1 MPGPEPLVL
10 VTEGAVAG
18 GAALARHE
26 GRVVFVEG
34 ALPGER
40 VVAEVFDERRDFAR
54 ARVASVLDASPHR
67 VPPPCPHVAAGCGG
81 CDWQHADPA
90 AQPRLKGE
98 LVVDALRRL
107 GKVPDPVVRVGPPLA
122 PEGFRTTVRLAVHR
136 GRVGFRHRG
145 SHEVVPVG
153 RCLVAHPLVQAVL
166 DELEPGRARELTVRA
181 GARTGEQ
188 LVLATPTAGGVR
200 VPEGVVLVGRD
211 ELRRGRRAAYH
222 EEVGGRRYRIAATS
236 FFQTR
241 ADGADALVAA
251 VADAL
256 GPPPGGDARLVDAYC
271 GVGLFAGALAAGA
284 GQPGWRVVALESH
297 RAAVADARHN
307 LDDRQARV
315 LGTDVGRWRLQPAD
329 AVVAD
334 PSRRGLGRD
343 AAAVLAAT
351 GATRLVLVACDAAA
365 LGRDVA
371 LLAGHGFG
379 LADAVLVD
387 LFPQTSHVEVVARFD
402 RG

>member
-10 VTEGAVAG
+10 VTEAVVAG
-18 GAALARHE
+18 GSALARHE

-40 VVAEVFDERRDFAR
+40 VAVEVVDERRDFAR
-54 ARVASVLDASPHR
+54 ARLVDVLEPSPHR
-67 VPPPCPHVAAGCGG
+67 VTPPCPFVAAGCGG

-90 AQPRLKGE
+90 AQPSLKRE
-98 LVVDALRRL
+98 LVLDALRRL
-107 GKVPDPVVRVGPPLA
+107 GKVPDPAVRLGPDLPTA
-122 PEGFRTTVRLAVHR
+122 GFRTTVRLAVSR
-136 GRVGFRHRG
+136 GQVGFRHRG
-145 SHEVVPVG
+145 SHDVVPVG
-153 RCLVAHPLVQAVL
+153 RCLVAHPLVQDVL
-166 DELEPGRARELTVRA
+166 DRLEPGRARELTVRV
-181 GARTGEQ
+181 GARTGER
-188 LVLATPTAGGVR
+188 LVLAVPTAAGVG
-200 VPEGVVLVGRD
+200 VPDDVVPVGLD

-222 EEVGGRRYRIAATS
+222 EEVAGRRYRIAATS

-251 VADAL
+251 VREAL
-256 GPPPGGDARLVDAYC
+256 GPPPRDDARLVDAYC
-271 GVGLFAGALAAGA
+271 GVGLFAGALAG
-284 GQPGWRVVALESH
+284 GVGEPGWRAVALESH

-307 LDDRQARV
+307 LGDRQARV
-315 LGTDVGRWRLQPAD
+315 VGVDLGRWRAEPAD

-334 PSRRGLGRD
+334 PSRRGLGRGP
-343 AAAVLAAT
+343 AAVLAAT
-351 GATRLVLVACDAAA
+351 GASRLVLVACDAAA
-365 LGRDVA
+365 LGRDAA